1 MNRYKQKTS
10 FTSNCEYQVLQEV
23 KALAASQHL
32 DFTEFLHRMFLN
44 ERDRYRE
51 IRVLEN

>member
-1 MNRYKQKTS
+1 MNRYKQKVNS
-10 FTSNCEYQVLQEV
+10 SSCAEYQVLQEV

-44 ERDRYRE
+44 ELDRHRE